1 MPGNTVPPTDVRGI
15 PSSYDIGHPAD
26 SQTSSSSGA
35 ASTATQYHDERFPQ
49 SFQRAR
55 TNSAPTTRD
64 PHFAGPYR
72 SVRTQGIL
80 AQSDMRARGMEYHA
94 SNDGNTVKRTDVDVT
109 RLPGDRDG
117 QRNYME
123 MEANARA
130 AVENHAH
137 GALSVALERGGNE
150 PLATEFKS
158 PPLTA
163 EQRKELP
170 ELMKYTGL
178 SLEDAEKLV
187 TKHQKVEVLSNSGQH
202 QASQRMHSTFM
213 VTADSNEA
221 ALHESAYETTR
232 PSIPPSQF
240 TSVQVPSGYGRISRQ
255 VDREL
260 AARGGPVYPPSQYAP
275 DVAGLQPHY
284 QRPNGSTLQVTGVR
298 APAYHSGI
306 QQQTL
311 SGRDTDVHIV
321 RTGLPAQD
329 EDSVEQPRRSNS
341 L

>member
-1 MPGNTVPPTDVRGI
+1 VRPTEVRGI
-15 PSSYDIGHPAD
+15 SSNYDTGHPSD
-26 SQTSSSSGA
+26 SQTSSSSGSA
-35 ASTATQYHDERFPQ
+35 GAATQYHDERFPQ
-49 SFQRAR
+49 PFQRAR

-80 AQSDMRARGMEYHA
+80 AQSDMRVRRMEYHA
-94 SNDGNTVKRTDVDVT
+94 SNDGNTVQRTDVDVT
-109 RLPGDRDG
+109 RVPGDRDG
-117 QRNYME
+117 QRNYLK

-137 GALSVALERGGNE
+137 GALSVALERGGDE
-150 PLATEFKS
+150 PLATESKS

-170 ELMKYTGL
+170 DLMKYTGL
-178 SLEDAEKLV
+178 SLEKAEELV
-187 TKHQKVEVLSNSGQH
+187 TQNQKVEVLSNSGKD

-260 AARGGPVYPPSQYAP
+260 AARGGPVYPPSQYVP
-275 DVAGLQPHY
+275 DVAGLQPYY

-311 SGRDTDVHIV
+311 GGGDVDVHIV
-321 RTGLPAQD
+321 RTGLPARD
-329 EDSVEQPRRSNS
+329 EDSAEQPKRSSS